1 MLASLDT
8 DAQTD
13 YVVKRFKPTL
23 VIRDPSPT
31 RAAVEVA
38 AGAEARAAVAAG
50 AEARAAVAAEAA
62 AEATAEAAAIFP

>member
-23 VIRDPSPT
+23 VIRDPSPA
-31 RAAVEVA
+31 RAAVEV
-38 AGAEARAAVAAG
+38 AVAAG